1 MKPLLEIRN
10 LRAGIDG
17 KEILKGI
24 DLQINAG
31 EIHAIMGPN
40 GSGKSTLAQVIAG
53 HPSYEVYEGEILFEG
68 DNILELE
75 PEERAQK
82 GIFLAFQAPVE
93 IPGVPLLEFL
103 KTALNELRE
112 SRGEEPVDTMTF
124 LNKVRGLAKEII
136 GKEDVIYRGVN
147 EGFSGGERKRNEI
160 LQMRLL
166 EPRFAV
172 LDEIDSGLDIDA
184 LKLVAKHIN
193 EMRNPERAF
202 LLITHYYRI
211 LEHVKPDV
219 VHVLYDGKIVR
230 SGDYNLALEVEE
242 KGYDWL
248 LETANA

>member
-1 MKPLLEIRN
+1 MKPLVEIRN

-24 DLQINAG
+24 NLTINSG
-31 EIHAIMGPN
+31 ETHAIMGPN

-53 HPSYEVYEGEILFEG
+53 HPAYEVYEGEVLFEG
-68 DNILELE
+68 ENILELE

-112 SRGEEPVDTMTF
+112 ARGQEPVDTMSF
-124 LNKVRGLAKEII
+124 LSKTRELAKEII
-136 GKEDVIYRGVN
+136 GKEEVIYRGVN

-166 EPRFAV
+166 EPKFAV

-211 LEHVKPDV
+211 LEHVKPEK
-219 VHVLYDGKIVR
+219 VHILYDGKIVR

-248 LETANA
+248 LESVKA

>member
-1 MKPLLEIRN
+1 MKSLLEIRN
-10 LRAGIDG
+10 LRAGING

-24 DLQINAG
+24 NLQVNAG
-31 EIHAIMGPN
+31 EVHAIMGPN
-40 GSGKSTLAQVIAG
+40 GSGKSTLAQVVAG
-53 HPSYEVYEGEILFEG
+53 HPAYEVYEGEILFDGE
-68 DNILELE
+68 NIVELE
-75 PEERAQK
+75 PEERAHK
-82 GIFLAFQAPVE
+82 GIFLAFQSPVE

-103 KTALNELRE
+103 KTALNELRAA
-112 SRGEEPVDTMTF
+112 RGLEPIDTMTF
-124 LNKVRGLAKEII
+124 LNRVRELAREII

-160 LQMRLL
+160 LQMRLF

-184 LKLVAKHIN
+184 LRLVAKHIN
-193 EMRNPERAF
+193 EMRSPERAF

-219 VHVLYDGKIVR
+219 VHVLYNGKIIR

-248 LETANA
+248 LETTNA